1 MLGRGPGRWNP
12 ADADR
17 IQLMLRAAFGA
28 LFAAL
33 APIGFAAAGLSD
45 DGALR
50 CGAVVLFAV
59 VAAFSLSAERTVR
72 RMRAISP
79 RVFSERVAQFIRGV
93 GMLVMAA
100 QVAAASGA
108 TGRAA
113 AGFVFFGQVAL
124 LGYCAFA
131 FVRLIF
137 IRPVEDE

>member
-1 MLGRGPGRWNP
+1 
-12 ADADR
+12 
-17 IQLMLRAAFGA
+17 MLRAAFGA

-33 APIGFAAAGLSD
+33 APIGFATAGLGD
-45 DGALR
+45 DAAVR

-59 VAAFSLSAERTVR
+59 VLAFGRSAQRTLR
-72 RMRAISP
+72 RMREISP
-79 RVFSERVAQFIRGV
+79 AVFSERVAQVIRGV
-93 GMLVMAA
+93 GMIVIAA
-100 QVAAASGA
+100 QVAAASGT

-113 AGFVFFGQVAL
+113 AGLVFFGQVAL